1 MSVYLSFFI
10 MLVVVS
16 PAKALDFVSPLPT
29 AKHSQPVLIE
39 RSEKLVDLMVQK
51 SPAEL
56 SKMMSISAS
65 LADLNH
71 QRFQDWSTPFTP
83 DNARPAILAFDGD
96 TYTGIDA
103 ARSFSERDYTHS
115 QKVLRILSGLH
126 GVLRP
131 LDLIQPYRLEMGSK
145 LTHDNG
151 SDLYSYWVG
160 EVTDQLNVA
169 LDKSPGPAMLI
180 NLASNEYFA
189 AVQPD
194 RLEGRIIAPRFL
206 DAKGE
211 GDFKVVSFF
220 AKQARGSMAGWI
232 VRERIVTVNAIA
244 DFDIGGYSFD
254 AVRSTS
260 DVPVFTRRW
269 TGSG

>member
-1 MSVYLSFFI
+1 MSRYTLYILHILRSSVGNVTDGIDETVTGPGLNVLTTTANMKN
-10 MLVVVS
+10 MLIVTLHIILGCYGWREFMVS
-16 PAKALDFVSPLPT
+16 VNYQT
-29 AKHSQPVLIE
+29 QN
-39 RSEKLVDLMVQK
+39 R
-51 SPAEL
+51 
-56 SKMMSISAS
+56 
-65 LADLNH
+65 
-71 QRFQDWSTPFTP
+71 WST
-83 DNARPAILAFDGD
+83 IV
-96 TYTGIDA
+96 
-103 ARSFSERDYTHS
+103 SFV
-115 QKVLRILSGLH
+115 QLLRN
-126 GVLRP
+126 
-131 LDLIQPYRLEMGSK
+131 
-145 LTHDNG
+145 HDNG

-206 DAKGE
+206 DAKGD